1 MEDRMSMT
9 APAVGFSQRISFEDF
24 LATVDEGTHAE
35 WVDGEIVRMSPASED
50 HAEISAFL
58 LTIMRMFLNRTK
70 TGGRVLHAPFQMKL
84 ARSGREPDVLFVS
97 RENLHRFRKTYLDG
111 PADLAVEIVSP
122 DSRSRDR
129 TEKFREYQEAGVREY
144 WLIDPMQK
152 KAEVYRLSEGG
163 VYELIPPG
171 EPARLRSEVIPEF
184 WIDPAW
190 LWEESPDESQALE
203 EWGLA

>member
-1 MEDRMSMT
+1 VSMT
-9 APAVGFSQRISFEDF
+9 APAVRFPQRISYEEF

-35 WVDGEIVRMSPASED
+35 WVDGEVVPMSPASED

-58 LTIMRMFLNRTK
+58 LTAMRMFLKRK
-70 TGGRVLHAPFQMKL
+70 KMGGRVYHAPFQMKL
-84 ARSGREPDVLFVS
+84 TRSGREPDVLFVS
-97 RENLHRFRKTYLDG
+97 RENLHRFRKTYLLG
-111 PADLAVEIVSP
+111 PADLAVEVVSP
-122 DSRSRDR
+122 DSRTRDR

-152 KAEVYRLSEGG
+152 TAEVYRLMEGG
-163 VYELIPPG
+163 VYELVPVG
-171 EPARLRSEVIPEF
+171 NPARLRSEVIPGF

-190 LWEESPDESQALE
+190 LWEEEPDELLALE